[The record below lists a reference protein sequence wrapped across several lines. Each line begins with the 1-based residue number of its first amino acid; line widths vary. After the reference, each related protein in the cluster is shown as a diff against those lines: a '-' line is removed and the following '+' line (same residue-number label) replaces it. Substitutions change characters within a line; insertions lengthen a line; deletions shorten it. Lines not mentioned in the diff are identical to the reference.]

1 MLSQHSRLCNSE
13 FRSILFGANYKT
25 THELLS
31 VSVFIFQCVYV
42 SMGVCVYVLPS
53 RQTILLEYKKC
64 ENFSAIIVVV
74 FVTAAA
80 TVVVR
85 VIIVEKLLQANALF
99 LHSRSTLSTYSSH
112 FFAKY
117 QQSLKL
123 MTLIIM
129 SDTSIDIAVGSRFPF
144 PKAHSSQFNVGVFWR
159 TVCFA
164 VTEKI
169 SATSRFKI

>member
-74 FVTAAA
+74 FVTAATA
-80 TVVVR
+80 DAAAVVR

-99 LHSRSTLSTYSSH
+99 LHYRSTLSTYYSH

-144 PKAHSSQFNVGVFWR
+144 PKAHSSQFNVGVF
-159 TVCFA
+159 
-164 VTEKI
+164 
-169 SATSRFKI
+169 

>member
-64 ENFSAIIVVV
+64 KNFSAIIVV

-80 TVVVR
+80 VVVR

-99 LHSRSTLSTYSSH
+99 LHSRSTLSTYYSH

-123 MTLIIM
+123 MALIIM

-144 PKAHSSQFNVGVFWR
+144 PKAHSSQFNVGVF
-159 TVCFA
+159 
-164 VTEKI
+164 
-169 SATSRFKI
+169 

>member
-64 ENFSAIIVVV
+64 ENFSAIIVV
-74 FVTAAA
+74 FVTAATA
-80 TVVVR
+80 AAVVR
-85 VIIVEKLLQANALF
+85 VIIVENLLQANALF
-99 LHSRSTLSTYSSH
+99 LHSRSTLSTYFSH

-159 TVCFA
+159 TVCFT
-164 VTEKI
+164 VIGKI